1 MALAPQFT
9 PFEVVDLRVVGPRA
23 LTPLLSEE
31 ERHWRE
37 QLHWDYRPSAEMIR
51 RHVQAHSL
59 PGYVALQRGEPAGY
73 CFFVYEDEKGLLGD
87 LYVGEAYRRERPY
100 GDRTGIAT
108 ILLEHALETLEH
120 TPVVRRIEAQLLPF
134 GIEPL
139 GATFEAHRFDCF
151 PRLFMYKHLTAA
163 RPGGLGL
170 KQPTAGSEAQRLHPA
185 TGAELRRWRDDHFEA
200 MADLIVD
207 AYEGHVDSRLND
219 HYSST
224 AGALRFLKNI
234 VLFPGCGIFQAEA
247 SLVAVVPGAEG
258 ALLGAVLSSQVARRV
273 AHITQI
279 CVRRTLRGSGLGR
292 ILLESALER
301 LAGRG
306 YQGVSL
312 TVTASNQGAV
322 QLYRRLGFEV
332 IKEFAA
338 YARNLR

>member
-23 LTPLLSEE
+23 LAPLLNEE
-31 ERHWRE
+31 ERHWRK

-51 RHVQAHSL
+51 RHIQAHSL
-59 PGYVALQRGEPAGY
+59 PGYVALQQGEPAGY

-134 GIEPL
+134 DVEPL
-139 GATFEAHRFDCF
+139 GPTFEAHRFDCF
-151 PRLFMYKHLTAA
+151 PRLFMYKELTPVRPGEGRRPAGSAA
-163 RPGGLGL
+163 RG
-170 KQPTAGSEAQRLHPA
+170 AHPA
-185 TGAELRRWRDDHFEA
+185 TGAELRPWQDEHFEA

-219 HYSST
+219 HYGST
-224 AGALRFLKNI
+224 AGAMRFLKNI

-247 SLVAVVPGAEG
+247 SLVAIAPGGEG

-279 CVRRTLRGSGLGR
+279 CVRRTLQGSGLGR
-292 ILLESALER
+292 ALLESALER

-312 TVTASNQGAV
+312 TVTASNGGAV
-322 QLYRRLGFEV
+322 QLYRRLGFDV